1 MVKPI
6 PEGFH
11 TATICLTVKNSVE
24 AISFYKKALDAQE
37 LFRMPGPDGK
47 TTMHAQIK
55 IGDSI
60 IMLNDE
66 FPKMG
71 CLSPQSVGG
80 ASAGVYLYVPDVDVT
95 VKKAGDAGAK
105 IKMPTTDMF
114 WGDRMASIEDPF
126 GHQWTIATHIK
137 DLTPDQIAKAA
148 QESMKNMTADCM

>member
-24 AISFYKKALDAQE
+24 AINFYKKALDAQE

-47 TTMHAQIK
+47 TTMHAEIK

-80 ASAGVYLYVPDVDVT
+80 VSAGVYLYVPNVDAT
-95 VKKAGDAGAK
+95 IKKAGEAGAK

-114 WGDRMASIEDPF
+114 WGDRMGSFEDPF
-126 GHQWTIATHIK
+126 GHQWTIATHTK

>member
-6 PEGFH
+6 PDGFH
-11 TATICLTVKNSVE
+11 NATICLTVKDSVA
-24 AISFYKKALDAQE
+24 AIDFYKKALDAQE

-47 TTMHAQIK
+47 TTMHAEIK

-66 FPKMG
+66 FPKMN

-95 VKKAGDAGAK
+95 AKKAADSGAK
-105 IKMPTTDMF
+105 IMMPAADMF

-126 GHQWTIATHIK
+126 GHRWTIATHVK
-137 DLTPDQIAKAA
+137 DLTPEEMAKAG
-148 QESMKNMTADCM
+148 QEAMKNMCQ

>member
-6 PEGFH
+6 PDGFH
-11 TATICLTVKNSVE
+11 NATICLTVKDSVA
-24 AISFYKKALDAQE
+24 AIDFYKKTLDAQE

-47 TTMHAQIK
+47 TTMHAEIK

-66 FPKMG
+66 FPKMN

-80 ASAGVYLYVPDVDVT
+80 ASAGVYLYVPNVDAT
-95 VKKAGDAGAK
+95 VKKAADYGAK
-105 IKMPTTDMF
+105 IMVPATDMF

-126 GHQWTIATHIK
+126 GHRWTIATHVK
-137 DLTPDQIAKAA
+137 DVTPEEMAKAG
-148 QESMKNMTADCM
+148 QEAMKDMCQ